1 MRDGINLAA
10 HVYMPK
16 ERPGPLPA
24 VFCLTPYGGTYS
36 GLGHWWARRG
46 YVLAAVDN
54 RGGGRSEGEFNP
66 YENEGRDGHDVV
78 EWSARQPWSNSKAAI
93 FGGSYLELGQWPV
106 IKEFLIDTRELHK
119 EWYDWTLKD
128 GKRPAFL
135 KKNIAY
141 DVMGAE
147 VWNYADRFDAIPST
161 PLRLYLRGKERS
173 ADVGSLSKKHSAQST
188 SRKHPYDPLDT
199 RPGEFEIP
207 QGEANGAHPLSCP
220 PAR

>member
-16 ERPGPLPA
+16 EMPGPLPV

-78 EWSARQPWSNSKAAI
+78 E
-93 FGGSYLELGQWPV
+93 
-106 IKEFLIDTRELHK
+106 
-119 EWYDWTLKD
+119 
-128 GKRPAFL
+128 
-135 KKNIAY
+135 
-141 DVMGAE
+141 
-147 VWNYADRFDAIPST
+147 
-161 PLRLYLRGKERS
+161 
-173 ADVGSLSKKHSAQST
+173 
-188 SRKHPYDPLDT
+188 
-199 RPGEFEIP
+199 
-207 QGEANGAHPLSCP
+207 
-220 PAR
+220 